1 MKIARTP
8 YFLCLIFA
16 GFPVFA
22 QVNASS
28 CGPLANNFGPYDFRP
43 EKFVQNDLDST
54 TTKRLVEGAHFT
66 PRVEQL
72 IGSQSKSMS
81 QSEPPGG
88 DIDYTLRAFPNHHR
102 ALMSVMK
109 YGERK
114 KSDKPYGLHHTV
126 ECYFERALR
135 FSPDDTIARMLYAT
149 FLTRKNRLSE
159 AASQLEVTAG
169 LAAENP
175 FTHYNIGLVYFD
187 MKNYGKALAQ
197 AHRATA
203 LGFERTELR
212 DLLKG
217 VNKWQ
222 EPPAEPTVEPKAQ
235 Q

>member
-1 MKIARTP
+1 MKIVRAP

-16 GFPVFA
+16 SFPVFA
-22 QVNASS
+22 QVNASI
-28 CGPLANNFGPYDFRP
+28 CGPLANNFGPYDYRP
-43 EKFVQNDLDST
+43 EKFVPDDMDSHKQ
-54 TTKRLVEGAHFT
+54 KRWLVESAHFL
-66 PRVEQL
+66 PRVEFL
-72 IGSQSKSMS
+72 IGGNRPDSK
-81 QSEPPGG
+81 EPPGG

-114 KSDKPYGLHHTV
+114 KNPKPADLRYTV
-126 ECYFERALR
+126 ECYFERAIR
-135 FSPDDTIARMLYAT
+135 FKPDDTIVRMLYAT
-149 FLTRKNRLSE
+149 YLTKNSRLPE
-159 AASQLEVTAG
+159 AVSQLEASDS